1 MYRHARNLEFE
12 QAALLRD
19 QLDEL
24 RKLELELGAGVAPTM
39 ICPVALARPRRQGG
53 KP

>member
-19 QLDEL
+19 QLDQLRQFEL
-24 RKLELELGAGVAPTM
+24 DLAAATSYDVVPPPK
-39 ICPVALARPRRQGG
+39 PVAKTG
-53 KP
+53 